1 MAISRRYKKD
11 FFKKMRIIVKIL
23 IAYLKVAYMLFI
35 YLGAFF
41 FFFILAEY
49 VYSRWNNRNLSK
61 TDIINGYYLEE
72 HNGSKMITA
81 NVHNDLL
88 PIRNVENFCVEGKYI
103 HGSKKPEVF
112 GEGYFII
119 NTEINDVFI
128 TAQYTEDGSDFR
140 EYQHYATE
148 YGLQE
153 CNTN

>member
-1 MAISRRYKKD
+1 MAISRRYKED
-11 FFKKMRIIVKIL
+11 FLKKMRILVKIL

-41 FFFILAEY
+41 FFFMSAEY
-49 VYSRWNNRNLSK
+49 VYGSWNNRNFAK

-72 HNGSKMITA
+72 HDGSKRITA

-88 PIRNVENFCVEGKYI
+88 PIKNVENFCVEGKYI

-140 EYQHYATE
+140 EYQHYAAE

-153 CNTN
+153 CKMN